1 MEIAT
6 ILYRIDFET
15 TDDTNKEIATRVRG
29 ANPSGGVGLGA
40 LILCKASELGCDLV
54 FTGA

>member
-1 MEIAT
+1 MENAT